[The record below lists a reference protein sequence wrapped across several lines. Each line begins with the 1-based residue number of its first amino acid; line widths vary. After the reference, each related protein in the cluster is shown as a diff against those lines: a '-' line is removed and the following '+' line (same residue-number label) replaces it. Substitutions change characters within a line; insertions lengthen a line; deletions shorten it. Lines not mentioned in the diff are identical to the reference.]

1 MATASSSAKKQ
12 TELFQTE
19 PSQTP
24 SLSFFE
30 DVKPFKTQ
38 LLKWIGNKQKQAPDI
53 ISYFPKK
60 YGTYIEPF
68 LGGGGV
74 LGVLAPRVAIAS
86 DIFEPLIDIWKTL
99 ESDKELLKRQYK
111 ERYSLVLKL
120 GKKEAYDAIL
130 AEYNRNPNSADFV
143 FLTRSCYGGV
153 VRFRKSDGYMSTP
166 CGAHDPISPESFA
179 NRVDIWSERTAGTK
193 FYHQDFS
200 KSFDLAKKG
209 DLIYCDPPYVDSQAI
224 LYGAQSFSLSK
235 LFDCIK
241 EAKARGVYVA
251 LSIDGTKF
259 SGEKLCDVPIPLG
272 IFEREE
278 FVTVGRSMLKRF
290 QMDGK
295 TLESHE
301 VTDRL
306 LLTY

>member
-1 MATASSSAKKQ
+1 MKAMSSAPLKQ
-12 TELFQTE
+12 HELFLND
-19 PSQTP
+19 SASAD
-24 SLSFFE
+24 SLRILK
-30 DVKPFKTQ
+30 DDKPFKTQ

-53 ISYFPKK
+53 ISYFPAN

-74 LGVLAPRVAIAS
+74 LGVLAPNVAIAS
-86 DIFEPLIDIWKTL
+86 DIFKPLIDIWKTL
-99 ESDKELLKRQYK
+99 ESDKELLKRQYN
-111 ERYSLVLKL
+111 ERYSLVLEL
-120 GKKEAYDAIL
+120 GKKIAYDQIL
-130 AEYNRNPNSADFV
+130 ANYNKNPNSADFV

-166 CGAHDPISPESFA
+166 CGAHDPISPESFSH
-179 NRVDIWSERTAGTK
+179 RVDVWAKRTAGTK
-193 FYHQDFS
+193 FFHQDFT

-209 DLIYCDPPYVDSQAI
+209 DLVYCDPPYVDSQAI
-224 LYGAQSFSLSK
+224 LYGAQSFNLSN
-235 LFDCIK
+235 LFECIRD
-241 EAKARGVYVA
+241 AKSRGVFVA

-259 SGEKLCDVPIPLG
+259 SGEKLCDVPIPPDL
-272 IFEREE
+272 FKREE
-278 FVTVGRSMLKRF
+278 FVMVGRSMLKRF
-290 QMDGK
+290 QMDGQ

>member
-1 MATASSSAKKQ
+1 MTQASTLDRTQ
-12 TELFQTE
+12 IDLFIVE
-19 PSQTP
+19 SQRLEST
-24 SLSFFE
+24 SIINA
-30 DVKPFKTQ
+30 DKPFKTQ

-53 ISYFPKK
+53 ISFFPKN

-68 LGGGGV
+68 LGSGGV
-74 LGVLAPRVAIAS
+74 LGVLAPNAAIAS

-99 ESDKELLKRQYK
+99 DRDKELLKKQY
-111 ERYSLVLKL
+111 EDRYSLLLKV
-120 GKKEAYDAIL
+120 GKKEAYDTIL
-130 AEYNRNPNSADFV
+130 ASYNKNPNSADFV

-179 NRVDIWSERTAGTK
+179 KRVDVWSNRTFGTK

-200 KSFDLAKKG
+200 KSFDMAKKG

-224 LYGAQSFSLSK
+224 LYGAQSFNLIK
-235 LFDCIK
+235 LFDSIK
-241 EAKARGVYVA
+241 EAKERGIYVA

-259 SGEKLCDVPIPLG
+259 SGEKLCDVSIPLG
-272 IFEREE
+272 LFKREE

>member
-1 MATASSSAKKQ
+1 MKNASSLALEQKNLFPLERASQSSA
-12 TELFQTE
+12 
-19 PSQTP
+19 
-24 SLSFFE
+24 SLVD

-53 ISYFPKK
+53 VSFFPKK

-74 LGVLAPRVAIAS
+74 LGVLAPKVAIAS

-99 ESDKELLKRQYK
+99 EADKELLKKQYK
-111 ERYSLVLKL
+111 DRYALVLKL
-120 GKKEAYDAIL
+120 GKKEAYDKIL
-130 AEYNRNPNSADFV
+130 ANYNKNPNSADFV

-166 CGAHDPISPESFA
+166 CGAHDPISPESFSL
-179 NRVDIWSERTAGTK
+179 RVDLWSHRTSGTK

-200 KSFDLAKKG
+200 ESFDMAKKG

-224 LYGAQSFSLSK
+224 LYGAQSFNLLK
-235 LFDCIK
+235 LFECIK
-241 EAKARGVYVA
+241 EAKDRGVYVA

-259 SGEKLCDVPIPLG
+259 SGEKLCDVPVPNRL
-272 IFEREE
+272 FEREE
-278 FVTVGRSMLKRF
+278 FVIVGRSMLKRF

>member
-1 MATASSSAKKQ
+1 MTQASTLARTQ
-12 TELFQTE
+12 IDLFIVE
-19 PSQTP
+19 SQRLEST
-24 SLSFFE
+24 SIINA
-30 DVKPFKTQ
+30 DKPFKTQ

-53 ISYFPKK
+53 ISFFPKN

-68 LGGGGV
+68 LGSGGV
-74 LGVLAPRVAIAS
+74 LGVLAPNAAIAS

-99 ESDKELLKRQYK
+99 DRNKELLKKQY
-111 ERYSLVLKL
+111 EDRYSLVLKV
-120 GKKEAYDAIL
+120 GKKEAYDTIL
-130 AEYNRNPNSADFV
+130 ASYNKNPNSADFV

-179 NRVDIWSERTAGTK
+179 KRVDVWSNRTFGTK

-200 KSFDLAKKG
+200 KSFDMAKKG

-224 LYGAQSFSLSK
+224 LYGAQSFNLIK
-235 LFDCIK
+235 LFDSIK
-241 EAKARGVYVA
+241 EAKERGIYVA

-259 SGEKLCDVPIPLG
+259 SGEKLCDVSIPLG
-272 IFEREE
+272 LFKREE